1 MAHRCSEHLL
11 TRVKSGATL
20 YSVMSQQSS
29 KYLRFGAAVT
39 LIVLALAYLA
49 YTGVQEGK
57 SYYVTVKELHA
68 ADSGRFYGKHLRL
81 VGNVQPGSIRQVG
94 TSAEFVLE
102 DKGETQ
108 HVSYKGSEPPPDT
121 FKDNAQALAIGEWGK
136 DGVFHAKEVQ
146 AKCASKYATPGQ
158 EQSAPAQPQS
168 KGY

>member
-1 MAHRCSEHLL
+1 MKSE
-11 TRVKSGATL
+11 ATL
-20 YSVMSQQSS
+20 DRVMSQQSS
-29 KYLRFGAAVT
+29 KYLRFGGAVT
-39 LIVLALAYLA
+39 VIVLALAYLA

-68 ADSGRFYGKHLRL
+68 ADNARLYGKHLRL

-94 TSAEFVLE
+94 TAADFVLE

-108 HVSYKGSEPPPDT
+108 RVSYKGAEPPPDT
-121 FKDNAQALAIGEWGK
+121 FKDNAQALAIGEFGK

-146 AKCASKYATPGQ
+146 AKCASKYATP
-158 EQSAPAQPQS
+158 EQQQSMPAQPQS